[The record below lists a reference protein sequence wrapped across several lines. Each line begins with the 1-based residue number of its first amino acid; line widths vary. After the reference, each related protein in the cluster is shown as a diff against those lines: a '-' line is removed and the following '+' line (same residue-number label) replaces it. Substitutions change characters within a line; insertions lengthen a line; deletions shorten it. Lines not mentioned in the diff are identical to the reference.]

1 MKTPVAIICTILIT
15 GCVSIPYPHRAYH
28 YSHVSGRVVDRITK
42 EPLENINVRL
52 AYVTMTTKRDG
63 LFEFVP
69 ETRQHFVFNLPLF
82 PFDFWDACGD
92 QLHLNDWDVVRNR
105 NGSGYRSVSIGVD
118 SCPYPFLGAM
128 KREENLLKFD
138 RLGDIELMRAK

>member
-28 YSHVSGRVVDRITK
+28 YSHVS
-42 EPLENINVRL
+42 
-52 AYVTMTTKRDG
+52 G

-138 RLGDIELMRAK
+138 